1 MHAWQE
7 LLGLAETPRIWY
19 IPGPETAPT
28 YTDGKLEI
36 YSQCRISVIN
46 LDNLV
51 LEAVEPGP
59 EPSPWKTFL
68 EKHGEGLMHLAF
80 FDLTP
85 GVQLE
90 LIEPNEAP
98 SVWRDHLN
106 QYGEGIHHIAFQ
118 IKSGTSEEV
127 IRQLVEQF
135 DAVVEQQGTYGDGS
149 GQYIYLSLH
158 KQLACRIELLES
170 YN

>member
-1 MHAWQE
+1 MSPSRREYSSWPIRKQHPSFTA
-7 LLGLAETPRIWY
+7 RINSVL
-19 IPGPETAPT
+19 ICQCS
-28 YTDGKLEI
+28 GKLTGVSGKPAPEAN
-36 YSQCRISVIN
+36 CR
-46 LDNLV
+46 
-51 LEAVEPGP
+51 
-59 EPSPWKTFL
+59 
-68 EKHGEGLMHLAF
+68 LAF

-118 IKSGTSEEV
+118 VESGTSDQV
-127 IRQLVEQF
+127 IEQLIREF
-135 DAVVEQQGTYGDGS
+135 DAVVEQRGIYGDGS

-170 YN
+170 FNK

>member
-1 MHAWQE
+1 MQTRVFGE
-7 LLGLAETPRIWY
+7 P
-19 IPGPETAPT
+19 AP
-28 YTDGKLEI
+28 DAN
-36 YSQCRISVIN
+36 CR
-46 LDNLV
+46 
-51 LEAVEPGP
+51 
-59 EPSPWKTFL
+59 
-68 EKHGEGLMHLAF
+68 LAF

-118 IKSGTSEEV
+118 VESGTSDQV
-127 IRQLVEQF
+127 IEQLIKEF
-135 DAVVEQQGTYGDGS
+135 DAVVEQRGIYGDGS

-158 KQLACRIELLES
+158 KHLACRIELLES
-170 YN
+170 FARG